1 MNLVESYL
9 KKHAFRQTLIN
20 TLPNTNLGMVIVIPA
35 YNEESILQ
43 PLKALSNCVTPI
55 KSVEVIVVFN
65 ASEEDSEEILQK
77 NINALSE
84 AKSYYSLLQKPFYDL
99 HFIVEHHLPKKH
111 AGVGLARKIGMDE
124 AARRLAHI
132 NKIEAPIICFDA
144 DSSCEVNYLKAIENH
159 FNNFP
164 ETSAASIHFEHPL
177 DGDLFSSEVYKGI
190 NFYELH
196 LRYYKNALAF
206 ANLPY
211 AFHTIGSSMAVRT
224 IDYCKQGG
232 MNKRKAGEDFYFLQK
247 FIKLGNFSEIKDTMV
262 IPSPRVS
269 DRVPFGTGRAI
280 KEMLEKER
288 SIEMSYAFKSFR
300 LIKEALQSLENW
312 YNGDVETH
320 QYFIEFVGKEK
331 LLEKVEE
338 IRRQSS
344 NQQLFVKRF
353 FHWFDAFQCLKF
365 VHFLRDQY
373 YPNEELNIVVPK
385 LLNEVGLREEFLTEK
400 DLLLK
405 LRELDRN

>member
-9 KKHAFRQTLIN
+9 KKHAFRQKLIN

-43 PLKALSNCVTPI
+43 PLKALSNCATPI

-144 DSSCEVNYLKAIENH
+144 DSSCEINYLKAIENH
-159 FNNFP
+159 FNNHP
-164 ETSAASIHFEHPL
+164 KASAASIHFEHPL
-177 DGDLFSSEVYKGI
+177 SGNLFSSEVYKGI

-224 IDYCKQGG
+224 IDYFKQGG

-300 LIKEALQSLENW
+300 LIKEALQNLENW

>member
-9 KKHAFRQTLIN
+9 KKHAFRQKLIN

-211 AFHTIGSSMAVRT
+211 AFHTIGSSMVVRT

-247 FIKLGNFSEIKDTMV
+247 FIKLGNFSEIKETMV

>member
-9 KKHAFRQTLIN
+9 KKHAFRQKLIN

-132 NKIEAPIICFDA
+132 NKMEAPIICFDA

-164 ETSAASIHFEHPL
+164 ETSAASIHF
-177 DGDLFSSEVYKGI
+177 
-190 NFYELH
+190 
-196 LRYYKNALAF
+196 
-206 ANLPY
+206 
-211 AFHTIGSSMAVRT
+211 
-224 IDYCKQGG
+224 
-232 MNKRKAGEDFYFLQK
+232 
-247 FIKLGNFSEIKDTMV
+247 
-262 IPSPRVS
+262 
-269 DRVPFGTGRAI
+269 
-280 KEMLEKER
+280 
-288 SIEMSYAFKSFR
+288 
-300 LIKEALQSLENW
+300 
-312 YNGDVETH
+312 
-320 QYFIEFVGKEK
+320 
-331 LLEKVEE
+331 
-338 IRRQSS
+338 
-344 NQQLFVKRF
+344 
-353 FHWFDAFQCLKF
+353 
-365 VHFLRDQY
+365 
-373 YPNEELNIVVPK
+373 
-385 LLNEVGLREEFLTEK
+385 
-400 DLLLK
+400 
-405 LRELDRN
+405 